1 MGREGHLRTFPRPS
15 QRGPVLVPLSPVVL
29 KIPEASAQPAVW
41 WVRLVVLAP
50 LAARRWVLASW
61 IPVHWVPWS
70 QTLLFPS
77 SLSWT
82 LHFHPGPGCRV
93 QRCFLKAPRGCHPC
107 DCYPPWV
114 FAVVQTLGLAGS
126 LLLLLLST
134 TPHQFAEVIGLS
146 GRQGCL
152 TSEQVITP
160 PLWSHLLSVSLRF
173 PRKSLYSQWCTSQIL
188 IIVPYYSYT
197 YFSLKNTVATSLV
210 FITNE
215 PFHSR

>member
-82 LHFHPGPGCRV
+82 LHFQPGPGCSV
-93 QRCFLKAPRGCHPC
+93 QRCFLKAPRGWSPV
-107 DCYPPWV
+107 W
-114 FAVVQTLGLAGS
+114 
-126 LLLLLLST
+126 LLSPLSLCCGADPRSGWKLT
-134 TPHQFAEVIGLS
+134 LAFAKYDTSSIRWGDRAFWATGLS
-146 GRQGCL
+146 HFWTGDY
-152 TSEQVITP
+152 P
-160 PLWSHLLSVSLRF
+160 
-173 PRKSLYSQWCTSQIL
+173 
-188 IIVPYYSYT
+188 
-197 YFSLKNTVATSLV
+197 TSLV
-210 FITNE
+210 S
-215 PFHSR
+215 PPLC